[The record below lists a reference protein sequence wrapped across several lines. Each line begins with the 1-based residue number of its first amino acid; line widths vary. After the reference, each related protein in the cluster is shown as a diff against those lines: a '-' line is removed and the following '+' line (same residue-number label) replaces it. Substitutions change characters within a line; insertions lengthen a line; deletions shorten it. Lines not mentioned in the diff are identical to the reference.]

1 MNKLVYTLISEGFAE
16 YQFIPAYMD
25 WMSRQSGQLQTV
37 RTKIQ
42 IAITKNPSVSKVLQE
57 AGTLCAQTFADK
69 RNPCHLF
76 IAGIDLDT
84 TDFDD
89 DLPLHRKR
97 LDELKGRMGKVHRLY
112 EQKII
117 LYVPIQA
124 IDYWI
129 GYSQYNAT
137 PNSLESFSKDDIKK
151 KVYGDKN
158 PDRQR
163 IEKTVRE
170 IASTTDF
177 RRLAKQSRSF
187 NHFHKQVEAF
197 IIHFIQQNQ
206 QET

>member
-16 YQFIPAYMD
+16 YQFLPAYLE
-25 WMSRQSGQLQTV
+25 WMARQSGQLQVV

-42 IAITKNPSVSKVLQE
+42 IAITRNPSVSKVLQE

-76 IAGIDLDT
+76 IAGIDLDKP
-84 TDFDD
+84 DFDD
-89 DLPLHRKR
+89 DLPLHTKR
-97 LDELKGRMGKVHRLY
+97 LEELKGKMGKVHTHY
-112 EQKII
+112 AEKII

-129 GYSQYNAT
+129 GYVQYNAT
-137 PNSLESFSKDDIKK
+137 PNSLESFSKDEIKK

-163 IEKTVRE
+163 IEKTVRA
-170 IASTTDF
+170 IAANADF
-177 RRLAKQSRSF
+177 KRLAKQSKSF
-187 NHFHKQVEAF
+187 NHFHRQVEAF
-197 IIHFIQQNQ
+197 LIHFIQQNQ
-206 QET
+206 QEP